1 MKNRWIGILGGIL
14 IVLAL
19 GANIALP
26 YFWPVQSNSAMS
38 TMMNNA
44 MMDPTTM
51 DHQTMMNPTMMDHGT
66 MMNSARM
73 NPAMMDHGTMMNS
86 ARMGGTMGWHSLI
99 VASFWIGVLLL
110 LTWVG
115 LKLIASQTTPKQATA
130 DSPDSLNI
138 LQQRFARGE
147 LNREEFEQMRGVLN
161 Q

>member
-1 MKNRWIGILGGIL
+1 MKTRWIGILGGVL

-26 YFWPVQSNSAMS
+26 YFWPAQSNPAMNTMMDNG
-38 TMMNNA
+38 TMMNSA
-44 MMDPTTM
+44 T
-51 DHQTMMNPTMMDHGT
+51 MDHGT
-66 MMNSARM
+66 MMNSAMMDHQTMM
-73 NPAMMDHGTMMNS
+73 NSAMMDHGTMMNS
-86 ARMGGTMGWHSLI
+86 AMMGGTIGWHTAI
-99 VASFWIGVLLL
+99 VAGFWIGVLLL

-147 LNREEFEQMRGVLN
+147 LNREEFEQMRGVLT